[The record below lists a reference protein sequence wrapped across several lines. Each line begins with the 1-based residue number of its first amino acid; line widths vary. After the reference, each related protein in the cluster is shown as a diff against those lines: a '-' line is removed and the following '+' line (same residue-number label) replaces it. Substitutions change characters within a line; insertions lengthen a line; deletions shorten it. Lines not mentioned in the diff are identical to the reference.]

1 MAIVERERTTL
12 NPPKAAPTGWPIPLA
27 NAGIEVPP
35 VIADDVIRP
44 VSMILMIVL
53 NRSFFFTYRLRSS
66 VSSRK
71 NASISVNF
79 FNRYVCGSCC
89 AVGF

>member
-27 NAGIEVPP
+27 NAGIGVPP
-35 VIADDVIRP
+35 VVAGDVIRL

-53 NRSFFFTYRLRSS
+53 NRFLFFTCHLRSS
-66 VSSRK
+66 ISLRK

-79 FNRYVCGSCC
+79 LIDMFLVL
-89 AVGF
+89 VVL

>member
-27 NAGIEVPP
+27 NAEIEVPP
-35 VIADDVIRP
+35 VIAGDVIRP

-53 NRSFFFTYRLRSS
+53 NRFFFFYLPPGFLYFIN
-66 VSSRK
+66 K
-71 NASISVNF
+71 KCFNF
-79 FNRYVCGSCC
+79 SEF
-89 AVGF
+89 F